1 MMNKGIYVLEVLEHI
16 TYIKGKDG
24 LYVKTS
30 RSTYKDV
37 KPYIEDQRGI
47 YLLVGKGR
55 IYIGEGDVYKRLT
68 RHTRDKKW
76 FEDVY
81 IHVRND
87 MTKEES
93 LELEG
98 ALVNY
103 MKNTSDY
110 IIDNKDATRETSL
123 SINHQVRVF
132 KKLGLG
138 VKNNTE
144 ELNVGNTRVVIRKTH
159 VGTYR
164 ILTVNKETKEWLIGY
179 EFHNKSEIIQVFKSL
194 GGVINVYG

>member
-1 MMNKGIYVLEVLEHI
+1 MMNKGIYVLEVLDHI

-24 LYVKTS
+24 LYIKTS

-37 KPYIEDQRGI
+37 KPYIEDQRGV

-68 RHTRDKKW
+68 RHTKDKKW

-103 MKNTSDY
+103 IKNKSGD
-110 IIDNKDATRETSL
+110 IIDNKDATRESTLDIKHKIDDFVLTNKWITKVDWIDFSL
-123 SINHQVRVF
+123 LRNCLSF
-132 KKLGLG
+132 YL
-138 VKNNTE
+138 
-144 ELNVGNTRVVIRKTH
+144 
-159 VGTYR
+159 
-164 ILTVNKETKEWLIGY
+164 
-179 EFHNKSEIIQVFKSL
+179 
-194 GGVINVYG
+194 